1 MEKVEGQDQQKL
13 MTMKELL
20 RDQPTIRQL
29 DILARA
35 DRLFA
40 DKFSDGKGR
49 YYGGILTGIL
59 TEEEID
65 ALDPEYKKRSQS

>member
-1 MEKVEGQDQQKL
+1 MEKLENQTQEKL
-13 MTMKELL
+13 ITIKELL

-40 DKFSDGKGR
+40 DKFSDKKGR
-49 YYGGILTGIL
+49 YYGGSL

-65 ALDPEYKKRSQS
+65 TLDPEYKKRNYR